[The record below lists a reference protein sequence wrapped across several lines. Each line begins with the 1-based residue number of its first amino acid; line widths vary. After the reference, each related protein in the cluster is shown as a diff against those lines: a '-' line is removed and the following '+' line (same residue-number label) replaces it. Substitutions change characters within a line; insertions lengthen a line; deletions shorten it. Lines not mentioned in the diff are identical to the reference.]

1 MNTFS
6 KLMLSPINHLKANII
21 NKQQLVSIWILIKKT
36 KKFKVIQNH
45 IKRQK
50 QHYILYLTNCDRPYP
65 YEFM

>member
-36 KKFKVIQNH
+36 QEIQSNSKSH
-45 IKRQK
+45 QK
-50 QHYILYLTNCDRPYP
+50 TETTLHFISYKL
-65 YEFM
+65 